1 MNSKKAQTLKIAA
14 SPMCLSEAIDLYQ
27 RFDDAGKG
35 MFIECFDPD
44 DQDLLRQ
51 ALEEAGELIYT
62 SGGLHVINGVC
73 IATPVS
79 EFIDDPSDPDG
90 EYIIDTPARKYCIH
104 LNLPLGDDYQPP
116 NAYPKIGDRV
126 VVKAEG
132 IRSNG
137 VYHEGYAEICQV
149 FKSDTEAEEMIAANN
164 VAVITV

>member
-1 MNSKKAQTLKIAA
+1 MNSKKIETINITPAPMPIERAVELYKVMTDEGKIGF
-14 SPMCLSEAIDLYQ
+14 L
-27 RFDDAGKG
+27 
-35 MFIECFDPD
+35 ECFDPD
-44 DQDLLRQ
+44 ERDLLRQ

-62 SGGLHVINGVC
+62 PGGLHVISGVC

-90 EYIIDTPARKYCIH
+90 EYIIDTPARKYCIY
-104 LNLPLGDDYQPP
+104 LNLPLGENYLPP

-132 IRSNG
+132 IGSNG
-137 VYHEGYAEICQV
+137 VYHEGYAEICNV
-149 FKSDTEAEEMIAANN
+149 VKDDAEAEEMIDAKN